1 MSFSFSSFTQAES
14 VAVIE
19 FDQFDQFFTH
29 PEKPTANK
37 FSAVILIIRGQ
48 IPGTR
53 EGFL

>member
-14 VAVIE
+14 VAVIG

-29 PEKPTANK
+29 PEKPTVNK
-37 FSAVILIIRGQ
+37 FSVEFLLSGDNFSA
-48 IPGTR
+48 R